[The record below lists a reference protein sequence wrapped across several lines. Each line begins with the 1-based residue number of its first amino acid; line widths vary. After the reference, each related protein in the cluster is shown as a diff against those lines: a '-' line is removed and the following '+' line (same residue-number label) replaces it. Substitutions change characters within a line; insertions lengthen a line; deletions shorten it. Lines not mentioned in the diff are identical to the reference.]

1 MHDGHNGR
9 RRLADR
15 YELAGVIGRGGMG
28 TVYRA
33 TDLILDR
40 TVAVKV
46 LPAELAEGDASHVER
61 FQREARAAA
70 SLAHPGVV
78 AVYDTGEDDAT
89 RFIVMECV
97 NGRSLSQVLRDEAP
111 LDPERA
117 VGIAARV
124 ADALAAAHAGGI
136 VHRDIKPG
144 NVMVA
149 DDGAVKVLDFGLAR
163 ARDATALTQSA
174 TVLGTAGYLS
184 PEQALGKRAD
194 ERADVYSLGCLLYA
208 LLAGRPPFTGDSA
221 AAVLNQHANSR
232 PQRPSAHNRRVPP
245 ALDALVLQ
253 MLAKSPAARP
263 QSAIEVR
270 ERLSDAL
277 AQDTAPTKRM
287 NGAAGWSPT
296 ASTRVLA
303 TGALH
308 NRRRRTAAAA
318 ALAAAA
324 LLILLIV
331 ALASGGGAP
340 RRAPAARVSTQASS
354 KHAATRSRAGSPSSS
369 PPAAATAPAAHAATP
384 APRTV
389 AGALG
394 ALSSLLAQDAQS
406 GTIDPKAAQQL
417 SQGLAQILSAYAS
430 GHAREAERTLSDL
443 SKKLAQFESQ
453 GRVAAAAAA
462 PLDSALAGLSA
473 ALLGSTP
480 QAAQQESGEGPV
492 QAGERPGQGPLPP
505 GQAKKHGHKG
515 AAGGD

>member
-1 MHDGHNGR
+1 MRNGHEGR

-33 TDLILDR
+33 TDLVLDR

-97 NGRSLSQVLRDEAP
+97 NGRSLSELLREDAP

-117 VGIAARV
+117 VSIAARV
-124 ADALAAAHAGGI
+124 ADALAAAHAAGI

-174 TVLGTAGYLS
+174 TVLGTAGYLA

-208 LLAGRPPFTGDSA
+208 LLAGRPPFTGESA
-221 AAVLNQHANSR
+221 AAILNQHVNSR
-232 PQRPSAHNRRVPP
+232 PRPPSALNRRIPP
-245 ALDALVLQ
+245 ALDAIVLQ
-253 MLAKSPAARP
+253 MLSKSPGARP
-263 QSAIEVR
+263 QSATEVG
-270 ERLSDAL
+270 ERLREAL
-277 AQDTAPTKRM
+277 TQDTAPTEQM
-287 NGAAGWSPT
+287 NGARRGPPT
-296 ASTRVLA
+296 ASTRLLPA
-303 TGALH
+303 GGRGGRSH
-308 NRRRRTAAAA
+308 RTAAAV

-324 LLILLIV
+324 LLVLLIV
-331 ALASGGGAP
+331 ALASGGGASSHHISSTAAGKRAATRP
-340 RRAPAARVSTQASS
+340 RAASPSPSTSQAAAAGAPAAQAAV
-354 KHAATRSRAGSPSSS
+354 AAPT
-369 PPAAATAPAAHAATP
+369 
-384 APRTV
+384 TV

-394 ALSSLLAQDAQS
+394 SLSSLLAQDAQAA
-406 GTIDPKAAQQL
+406 TIDPQAARQL
-417 SQGLAQILSAYAS
+417 SQGLAQILTAYGS
-430 GHAREAERTLSDL
+430 GHARDAENALAEL
-443 SKKLAQFESQ
+443 SKNLAQLQ
-453 GRVAAAAAA
+453 NRGRIAPAAAG
-462 PLDSALAGLSA
+462 PLDSALANLSR
-473 ALLGSTP
+473 ALAQTSTS
-480 QAAQQESGEGPV
+480 ATQQDGGEL
-492 QAGERPGQGPLPP
+492 PGQGSLPP
-505 GQAKKHGHKG
+505 GQAKKQGDHGSG
-515 AAGGD
+515 GGD